1 MIVATLAALSFV
13 GALLVALMFGVIT
26 VGSFSASRALEIP
39 SQIGQLVQAVLL
51 IPVVCALVIHKYRVV
66 WTIKRSEGRK

>member
-1 MIVATLAALSFV
+1 VIVATLAALSFI

-51 IPVVCALVIHKYRVV
+51 ITVVSALVIQKYRVV
-66 WTIKRSEGRK
+66 WSIKRSEGRK